1 MREMRKDEA
10 MLKWKSNDAIGKM
23 SPVPGHLWLL
33 TTGRDGHWP
42 DYATAGTG
50 ARSTN
55 SLTPSAGVK

>member
-10 MLKWKSNDAIGKM
+10 MLKWKSNDAIGK
-23 SPVPGHLWLL
+23 HLWLL